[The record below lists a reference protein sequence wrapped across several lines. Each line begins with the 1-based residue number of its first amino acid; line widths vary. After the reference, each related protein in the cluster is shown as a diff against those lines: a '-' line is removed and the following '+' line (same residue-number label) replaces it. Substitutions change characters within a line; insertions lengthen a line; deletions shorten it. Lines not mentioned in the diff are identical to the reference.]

1 MNRLTRVESFAFL
14 IIEAHVYIDKSSD
27 NTKEVSYGIHFYATL
42 SQGQEAWCSL
52 LKVLYTAEQYITFS
66 KGCDYTLVIWQGV
79 VSMAAASIP
88 LPFLAQKLHPRK
100 DCRSVRWGR
109 GEIICHMLSVGLFT
123 LSSSSLISPSTDRI
137 FLQSSLC
144 TLRLGLRMKMRR
156 CVDVS
161 AVDLILWSISSV
173 RRAGLLIDSWI
184 EQEHKAVWFFS
195 PRIDRSSDLSASFL
209 HFRVCNKLLK
219 SKPSMY
225 DKISSFICG
234 SKSWQMFFVTLFD

>member
-1 MNRLTRVESFAFL
+1 
-14 IIEAHVYIDKSSD
+14 
-27 NTKEVSYGIHFYATL
+27 
-42 SQGQEAWCSL
+42 
-52 LKVLYTAEQYITFS
+52 
-66 KGCDYTLVIWQGV
+66 
-79 VSMAAASIP
+79 MAAASIP

-109 GEIICHMLSVGLFT
+109 GGNHLSHAFCRFVHPFIIIFDQPFHWQD
-123 LSSSSLISPSTDRI
+123 ISAE
-137 FLQSSLC
+137 F

-156 CVDVS
+156 CVDAS

-173 RRAGLLIDSWI
+173 RRAGLLIDSWV

-225 DKISSFICG
+225 DKISSFICE

>member
-1 MNRLTRVESFAFL
+1 
-14 IIEAHVYIDKSSD
+14 
-27 NTKEVSYGIHFYATL
+27 
-42 SQGQEAWCSL
+42 
-52 LKVLYTAEQYITFS
+52 
-66 KGCDYTLVIWQGV
+66 
-79 VSMAAASIP
+79 MAAASIP

-100 DCRSVRWGR
+100 DCRSLRWGR
-109 GEIICHMLSVGLFT
+109 GGGGEIICHMLSVGLFT

-156 CVDVS
+156 CVDAS

-184 EQEHKAVWFFS
+184 EQEHKAVWSFS

-225 DKISSFICG
+225 DKISSFICE